1 MGTYQQNR
9 SRYGMLWAFRHPIRL
24 VPLLYL
30 IVIVAGTL
38 VLWMPFSRAGDLGA
52 PLSTAVFTSVSAVAV
67 TGLIVEDTPTYWSG
81 FGQVMILLLIQI
93 GGLGTK
99 TAATFFALIVGRG
112 FVLRRTVDRELERE
126 QLNLSDAGY
135 ALKLILIIT
144 LSIEVVATLILT
156 ARFHALH
163 DMPLGEAAWH
173 GLFQAVSAFNNA
185 GFSTFS
191 DSLMGFSA
199 DAVILLTL
207 SFGVIIGSLGFPVL
221 QDLIKCKSC
230 YRDWTLHSKITLYGT
245 AVLLSIGFFVILI
258 AEASNPA
265 TLGNMSGQE
274 RALNAF
280 VHSVMPRT
288 AGFNSLDVGSFRDET
303 LLANYIL
310 MFIGG
315 GSAGTA
321 GGIKVT
327 TVTVLF
333 VILYYQIRGLGD
345 PEMEG
350 RQITNRLASQAVTV
364 IMIAISS
371 ILVAAFYLAARTTHA
386 LEDILFECVSAFAT
400 VGLSRGITGDLP
412 VDAQLI
418 LVLLMFIG
426 RVGTITAAT
435 WLAMGAVGRG
445 SPPKSSMRDP
455 IIG

>member
-1 MGTYQQNR
+1 
-9 SRYGMLWAFRHPIRL
+9 MLWALRNPIKL
-24 VPLLYL
+24 VPLLY
-30 IVIVAGTL
+30 IAVIAVGTL
-38 VLWMPFSRAGDLGA
+38 LLWLPFARAGDAGA
-52 PLSTAVFTSVSAVAV
+52 PLSTALFTSVSAVAV

-81 FGQVMILLLIQI
+81 FGQAMVLLLIQI

-112 FVLRRTVDRELERE
+112 FVLGRTFEREVERE
-126 QLNLSDAGY
+126 QLNLSDARF

-144 LSIEVVATLILT
+144 LAIESVATIILT
-156 ARFHALH
+156 IRFHTLH
-163 DMPLGEAAWH
+163 DMPLAEAAWH

-199 DAVILLTL
+199 DALILLTL
-207 SFGVIIGSLGFPVL
+207 SFAVIVGSLGFPVL
-221 QDLIKCKSC
+221 QDLIRCKAR
-230 YRDWTLHSKITLYGT
+230 YREWTLHSKITLYGT
-245 AVLLSIGFFVILI
+245 AVLLTLGFIVILI

-265 TLGNMSGQE
+265 TLGGMGSGE
-274 RALNAF
+274 RVLNAF

-288 AGFNSLDVGSFRDET
+288 AGFNSLDVGAFRDET
-303 LLANYIL
+303 VLANYIL

-321 GGIKVT
+321 GGIKIT
-327 TVTVLF
+327 TITVLF
-333 VILYYQIRGLGD
+333 VILIYQIRGLGD
-345 PEMEG
+345 PAMEG

-364 IMIAISS
+364 IMFAITS
-371 ILVAAFYLAARTTHA
+371 ILLAAFYLAARTPHT
-386 LEDILFECVSAFAT
+386 LEDIMFECISAFAT

-412 VDAQLI
+412 VDGQVVLM
-418 LVLLMFIG
+418 LLMFIG

-435 WLAMGAVGRG
+435 WLAMGAAGRG
-445 SPPKSSMRDP
+445 SPIRSSTRDP